1 MLPVAR
7 GCADRYFSEVARKM
21 TEAAELAL
29 ETLHERNE
37 LLVKEGREVRVEEPE
52 EIQRRDER
60 SG

>member
-1 MLPVAR
+1 
-7 GCADRYFSEVARKM
+7 M